1 MTSAVVRSGC
11 FCNVHVEVNTCTI
24 NLLTRL
30 WDCTPERLPL
40 RLERAEGRPDVVVIY
55 LLVLVLVL
63 EARVLVPDYSL
74 CYA

>member
-1 MTSAVVRSGC
+1 MTSAVLSGR
-11 FCNVHVEVNTCTI
+11 FCNVHVEANTCTI

-30 WDCTPERLPL
+30 WDCPPERLPL
-40 RLERAEGRPDVVVIY
+40 RLERVEGRPDVAVIY

-74 CYA
+74 CRA